1 MKRASMIVLA
11 AVMFLTMA
19 ATAQNPPAMPKPGPE
34 VEKLKYFLGN
44 WKQAGEVKPG
54 PMGPGGKVTGTQ
66 NGSLMPGGFYIELHG
81 TGEAPVYGKF
91 TSIAYLGYD
100 PQEKTYTYDE
110 FDSTGEHTVAK
121 GTFEGDTWTW
131 TNEAKMGD
139 KVMKGRYTEKITSP
153 TSYDYKYEASIDGGE
168 YTTMMEGKATK
179 AGGAAKGKP
188 AAAKSPAAKTS
199 AANDA
204 GTPKSK

>member
-1 MKRASMIVLA
+1 MKRISMIFLA
-11 AVMFLTMA
+11 ATMLMAMA
-19 ATAQNPPAMPKPGPE
+19 AAQNPPAPPKPGPE

-44 WKQAGEVKPG
+44 WKQTGEVKPG

-66 NGSLMPGGFYIELHG
+66 KGALMPGGFYIEVHG
-81 TGEAPVYGKF
+81 AGEAPGYGKF
-91 TSIAYLGYD
+91 TSTAYLGYD

-121 GTFEGDTWTW
+121 GTLEGDTWTW
-131 TNEAKMGD
+131 TNEAKMGG

-168 YTTMMEGKATK
+168 YMTIMEGRATK
-179 AGGAAKGKP
+179 TGATATGAATD
-188 AAAKSPAAKTS
+188 KSPAKKPAPTAS
-199 AANDA
+199 AAEK
-204 GTPKSK
+204 PKTK